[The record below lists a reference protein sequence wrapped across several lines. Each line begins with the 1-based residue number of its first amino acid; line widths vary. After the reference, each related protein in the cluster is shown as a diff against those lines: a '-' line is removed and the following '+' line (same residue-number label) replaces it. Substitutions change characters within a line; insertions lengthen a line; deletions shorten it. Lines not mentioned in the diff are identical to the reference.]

1 MPRFIYFILKKNY
14 NEKMYKQLINIFF
27 TLKDKHRLSMNTYFD
42 QIDYKNYDNTIKNWM
57 LLSIRQNKVLLWED
71 LYQEFKPKINQNILQ
86 NIFQEIFKLPNISL
100 KTLNYL
106 ELFRKNK
113 QVYWNFGRI
122 RIQNEAVW
130 KFLNKIIVD
139 EDYKKNLLVEATK
152 NMWYFDFKKIVD
164 KNYFDQ
170 YLSDYIFL
178 KKLCFHYQINLDH
191 IQNIAYLKEKK
202 QIELSHQEKNNIDHQ
217 LFFQY
222 LRQKNY
228 YDNYSLSIQFLKKYI
243 ELFEIKEKII
253 HDFCMDFKYKIS
265 IFEYNILNMPS
276 LKNFIFYETEKE
288 IREALET
295 QDESFLP
302 LSEQQKWID
311 FSIEKSNDQFFEFLI
326 YKCVDYFQDDLN
338 IRKIFRKLIKN
349 QEENQNLRKI
359 FLLGLSNEQ
368 IDILKSNILKPEQI
382 ILDKYRY
389 DLLLTPSKKEINKLK
404 L

>member
-1 MPRFIYFILKKNY
+1 
-14 NEKMYKQLINIFF
+14 MYKQLINIFF
-27 TLKDKHRLSMNTYFD
+27 KFKDKYRLSLNTYFD
-42 QIDYKNYDNTIKNWM
+42 KIDYESYEKTIENWM
-57 LLSIRQNKVLLWED
+57 LLSIQQNKVLLWEE
-71 LYQEFKPKINQNILQ
+71 LYQEFKPKINQHVLQ
-86 NIFQEIFKLPNISL
+86 NMFKEILNLPNISL

-106 ELFRKNK
+106 ELFRKN
-113 QVYWNFGRI
+113 QQIYWNFGTI
-122 RIQNEAVW
+122 KIQNEAVW

-170 YLSDYIFL
+170 YLSDYVFL
-178 KKLCFHYQINLDH
+178 KKLCFHYQISIDH
-191 IQNIAYLKEKK
+191 LENIAYLKEKK

-228 YDNYSLSIQFLKKYI
+228 YYDSDLSLKILKKHK

-253 HDFCMDFKYKIS
+253 YDFCLDFKYKIS

-276 LKNFIFYETEKE
+276 LKNFIIYETEKE
-288 IREALET
+288 IREVLET
-295 QDESFLP
+295 QDKSFLP
-302 LSEQQKWID
+302 LSEQKKWID
-311 FSIEKSNDQFFEFLI
+311 YSIEKRKDQFFDFLI
-326 YKCVDYFQDDLN
+326 HKGLDYFQSALN
-338 IRKIFRKLIKN
+338 IREIFRTLIKN

-359 FLLGLSNEQ
+359 FLLGLSDEQ
-368 IDILKSNILKPEQI
+368 IDILKSNILKSEQI

-389 DLLLTPSKKEINKLK
+389 DLLLTPSKKEVNKLK
-404 L
+404 I